1 MRLLN
6 QTRGTLL
13 ADRLKIADS
22 FFSRL
27 RGLLGSRSLPAG
39 EALLIRPCNSIHMF
53 GMRYPIDVVFADQAG
68 QVLKTVAAL
77 APGRLARCP
86 GAAWVAELPVGTL
99 AATATATGDV
109 LMVEQAGLE

>member
-6 QTRGTLL
+6 QTRGTQL
-13 ADRLKIADS
+13 AGRLRIADT

-27 RGLLGSRSLPAG
+27 RGLLGSRSLPAS
-39 EALLIRPCNSIHMF
+39 EALLIRPCNAIHML
-53 GMRYPIDVVFADQAG
+53 GMRYAIDVAFADQGG

-77 APGRLARCP
+77 APGRLTKCQ

-99 AATATATGDV
+99 TATATVTGDV
-109 LMVEQAGLE
+109 LVVVQAGGE